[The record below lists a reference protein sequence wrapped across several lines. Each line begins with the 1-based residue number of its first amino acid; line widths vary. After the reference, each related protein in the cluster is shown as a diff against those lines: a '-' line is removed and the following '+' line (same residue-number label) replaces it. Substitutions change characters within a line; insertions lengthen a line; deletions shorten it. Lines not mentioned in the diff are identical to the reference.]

1 MPILA
6 LIASTALFWLAYW
19 FIRMGGVDQVSE
31 ALSQRRAAA
40 RKAEAREIERLAPL
54 QAVDDPRDAAAIL
67 MVLVARVD
75 HDPRREHVAAIE
87 RAMHDVLG
95 FAHDLT
101 ARLTHARFIAGRAD
115 RFEEA
120 VALFGDL
127 LNKSLTL
134 DEKWQLVEMVEA
146 IAAVEGPS
154 EGQTEAI
161 KVLKRRIGLSPA
173 C

>member
-40 RKAEAREIERLAPL
+40 
-54 QAVDDPRDAAAIL
+54 IL

-75 HDPRREHVAAIE
+75 HDPSREHVAAIE

-134 DEKWQLVEMVEA
+134 DEKWPLVEMVEG

-154 EGQTEAI
+154 EGQTESI

-173 C
+173 S